1 MADLGPEAQEAPYEP
16 MDEMEAGHR
25 QQQLG
30 GDPGVLGGHVGPAYG
45 SGAGSH
51 FRCDGGSHGRRVES
65 VSSQGVRRPCGRAG
79 RGQNCRSDTDAPEAP
94 SVTTSRKPSTRDDP
108 TNISASETNGQT
120 PQRCGAKSSGA
131 AAAKRGQSEREK
143 PHRPPAGKAGD
154 REPKYRNP
162 DDPSQ
167 KWSGRGRRPR
177 WVTQALEAGRTLND
191 LKAGK
196 R

>member
-131 AAAKRGQSEREK
+131 Q
-143 PHRPPAGKAGD
+143 PPSVVN
-154 REPKYRNP
+154 R
-162 DDPSQ
+162 
-167 KWSGRGRRPR
+167 RGRSRTARLPGR
-177 WVTQALEAGRTLND
+177 RVTASRNTGTPTIRRRNGVVEDAARAGLRRRS
-191 LKAGK
+191 KPGA